1 MNKTLKSFYDVYR
14 YPDIQK
20 FLDQGKKKSLEVRNI
35 SQFIIYIIYI

>member
-20 FLDQGKKKSLEVRNI
+20 FLDQGKKKSLEV
-35 SQFIIYIIYI
+35 FLKAKTLAEL